1 MAAYA
6 DYDFYTKEYGGL
18 AVSKEEFMPLAARA
32 SAMVDKMTFGRA
44 TEGDWRVKMAVCA
57 AADTLYRPGGG
68 VISSENN
75 DGYSVTYAS
84 GSQSGQERA
93 AIRAVRSFLP
103 PELTNRGCWG

>member
-6 DYDFYTKEYGGL
+6 DYYFYITEYNGTV
-18 AVSKEEFMPLAARA
+18 VSKEEFPSLAAKA
-32 SAMVDKMTFGRA
+32 SALIDRITFGRA
-44 TEGDWRVKMAVCA
+44 TGDVWGVKMAVCA
-57 AADTLYRPGGG
+57 AVDTLYRPGGG

-103 PELTNRGCWG
+103 PELTNRGCW